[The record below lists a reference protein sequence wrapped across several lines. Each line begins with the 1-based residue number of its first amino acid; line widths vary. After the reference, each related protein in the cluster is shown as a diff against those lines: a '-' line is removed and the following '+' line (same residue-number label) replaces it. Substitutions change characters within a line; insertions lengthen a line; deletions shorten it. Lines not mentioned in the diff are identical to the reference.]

1 MGGEM
6 PVTSSS
12 GVQSP
17 GSGVWVQIQQQQAQ
31 RNADRA
37 EQQARSLYLRA
48 REAQASADRAEEYA
62 RSLNMQAGQAEGEAT
77 RAKQGLAAQES
88 LAEVQTQLSGWREQI
103 SSALAPKA
111 DAQPVA
117 EAPAPVT
124 NSLGQQ
130 TGTLINVIA

>member
-1 MGGEM
+1 M

-48 REAQASADRAEEYA
+48 REAQASADRAEENA

-88 LAEVQTQLSGWREQI
+88 LGKVQTQLSGLQEQI

-111 DAQPVA
+111 VAQPVA
-117 EAPAPVT
+117 ELPAPVT
-124 NSLGQQ
+124 NALGQQ
-130 TGTLINVIA
+130 TGALINVTA

>member
-1 MGGEM
+1 M

-48 REAQASADRAEEYA
+48 REAQESADRAEEYA
-62 RSLNMQAGQAEGEAT
+62 RSLNIQAGQAEGEAT

-88 LAEVQTQLSGWREQI
+88 LGKVQTQLSGWREQI
-103 SSALAPKA
+103 SSALAPEA
-111 DAQPVA
+111 VAQSLA
-117 EAPAPVT
+117 ESPAPVI

-130 TGTLINVIA
+130 TGTLINVTA